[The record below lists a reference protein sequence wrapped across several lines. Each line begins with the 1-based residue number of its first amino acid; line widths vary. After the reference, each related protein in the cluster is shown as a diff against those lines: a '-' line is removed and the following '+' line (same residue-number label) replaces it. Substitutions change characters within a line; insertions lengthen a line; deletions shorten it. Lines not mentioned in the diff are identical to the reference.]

1 MPDFVDNGWAY
12 LENGT
17 PKYWQTPL
25 VDSEFVHSHCCM
37 IINRRKRIY
46 FKLPGIPFKGII
58 PVSRCKNNI

>member
-25 VDSEFVHSHCCM
+25 VDSEFVH
-37 IINRRKRIY
+37 
-46 FKLPGIPFKGII
+46 PT
-58 PVSRCKNNI
+58 VV